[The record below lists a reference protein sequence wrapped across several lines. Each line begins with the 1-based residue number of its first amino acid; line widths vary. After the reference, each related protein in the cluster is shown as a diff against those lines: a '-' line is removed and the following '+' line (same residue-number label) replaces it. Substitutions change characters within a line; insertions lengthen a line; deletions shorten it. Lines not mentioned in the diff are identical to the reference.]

1 MDKKSFIAPV
11 ESPAG
16 IKDPML
22 NPPILSPDKTDDIL
36 NPGSVPLQ
44 AVRLS
49 VCHRLSHASE
59 QVKSCK

>member
-1 MDKKSFIAPV
+1 MDKKSFIPLV
-11 ESPAG
+11 ERPG
-16 IKDPML
+16 IKDPIL
-22 NPPILSPDKTDDIL
+22 NPPTLSPDKREDIL

>member
-1 MDKKSFIAPV
+1 MDKRSFIPPV
-11 ESPAG
+11 ESPG

-22 NPPILSPDKTDDIL
+22 NPPTLSPDKRDDIL